1 MTMRNIA
8 ILLAGLVGLATSPMV
23 VAEEQSFRA
32 GDGTEFTLP
41 LVDGLPGRAESERAV
56 FETAGFDTDTSA
68 APTLID
74 RFSFVFKGGDRPLR
88 VRVEDVTLAAPVL
101 IGETTVP
108 DDLEGAGFRRERF
121 EMRAAPCAIA
131 RGEPCSAWIFGDQPN
146 RIYRAT
152 LVYEGGDTET
162 LLQAEPYQMGT
173 FIARLGDRIP
183 DSSAGTPDQTAEEQQ

>member
-1 MTMRNIA
+1 MTMRNVA
-8 ILLAGLVGLATSPMV
+8 VLMAGLVLLATPTL
-23 VAEEQSFRA
+23 AFAQEQSFRA

-56 FETAGFDTDTSA
+56 FEAAGFDTDTAA
-68 APTLID
+68 APTLTD
-74 RFSFVFKGGDRPLR
+74 RFSFLFKGGEQPLR

-101 IGETTVP
+101 IGEVSVP
-108 DDLEGAGFRRERF
+108 EDLPGAGFRRSRF

-131 RGEPCSAWIFGDQPN
+131 RGEPCSAWMFGDQPN

-152 LVYEGGDTET
+152 LVFEGGDTET
-162 LLQAEPYQMGT
+162 LLQAEPYQMGA

-183 DSSAGTPDQTAEEQQ
+183 ESSAGAPDRTAEEQQ